1 LKQEKLENVH
11 ENKQLQN
18 QLEQASSEIELLKQQ
33 ARMYFDQGESLS
45 QQMNQLREKI
55 TQQEHQLFNQSSSQD
70 MQVREIQ
77 MLKNQLN

>member
-1 LKQEKLENVH
+1 MKQEKLENVH